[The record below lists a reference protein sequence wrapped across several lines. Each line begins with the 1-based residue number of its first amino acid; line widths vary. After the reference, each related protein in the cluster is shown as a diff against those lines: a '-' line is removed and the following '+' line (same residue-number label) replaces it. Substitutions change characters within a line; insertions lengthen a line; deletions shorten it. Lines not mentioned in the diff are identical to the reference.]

1 MDYRFLEAA
10 DGIKGN
16 IILTGFPF
24 DSTTSFRS
32 GSRSGPPA
40 LRHASYG
47 LETFSPYQH
56 NDLSS
61 VSYSDNGDIELPF
74 GNTEAAIDMIY
85 KYASAMLKDGKKL
98 MSFGGEHTVTY
109 PLIKAYREHYKDFTL
124 IVFDAHA
131 DLRRDYLGFKYSHA
145 CTTRL
150 CTDVI
155 GNENTVVIGARS
167 YTEEEYE
174 YSSNILHFSTDISSI
189 PMDKIKKNV
198 YISVDMDVLDPSVF
212 PGTGTPEPGGF
223 GFDRL
228 LRDILYFR
236 NLNIIGCDIVELS
249 PDYDHSGISSV
260 TAAKIARELLLSM

>member
-1 MDYRFLEAA
+1 MDYRYLEAEAGDNA
-10 DGIKGN
+10 DIV
-16 IILTGFPF
+16 LTGFPF

-32 GSRSGPPA
+32 GSRNGPPS

-56 NDLSS
+56 RDLSD
-61 VSYSDNGDIELPF
+61 VSYSDNGDMELPF
-74 GNTEAAIDMIY
+74 GNTEKALDMIY
-85 KYASAMLKDGKKL
+85 EYAKEELSKGRKL

-109 PLIKAYREHYKDFTL
+109 PLIKAYKELYRDFTL

-150 CTDVI
+150 CTDIV
-155 GNENTVVIGARS
+155 GNENTVIVGARS
-167 YTEEEYE
+167 YTAEEYE
-174 YSSNILHFSTDISSI
+174 YSENILHFSTDISSI
-189 PMDKIKKNV
+189 PMDKVKKNV
-198 YISVDMDVLDPSVF
+198 YISVDLDVLDPSVL

-223 GFDRL
+223 AFDRL

-236 NLNIIGCDIVELS
+236 SLNIIGCDIVELA
-249 PDYDHSGISSV
+249 PDYDHSGISAV